1 MTQPPAG
8 NTMPGNPAVP
18 AVPSQP
24 DPSPARPVARRTAF
38 AEGVDRLRA
47 AAVTEPGRLRAIGAV
62 PALLVLAFGATA
74 AWQTAG
80 RAAAADDVLHR
91 GRPLSAHAAGI
102 HRSLADADT
111 MASSGCLAGRQ
122 EGRTTRERYEAGIR
136 TAAAELVTAAG
147 SPDSASTAV
156 VAKLN
161 QPLPRYKGL
170 VKTARADNRQG
181 FPVGGAYPRTADDLM
196 QRQMLPAAQELYQR
210 ENQRLRTDH
219 GHAVSWPWAAIALGV
234 LALAV
239 LGWAQY
245 RTYRRTNRV
254 LTRGLVAATAAT
266 VAALLWLVC
275 GHALARAGLTASD
288 THGVRSPA
296 RAASLADDTAGRRPV
311 REAQAAVKEWTSRHT
326 RARQADDAGD
336 YRTARDRIIGM
347 DADTSTSVSFEAVDR
362 ALASAIAHETRDF
375 EQAARGGRGAL
386 TGLPAGASVLAVL
399 GAAGAVLG
407 AGRRLSEYR

>member
-1 MTQPPAG
+1 
-8 NTMPGNPAVP
+8 MPGNPAVP

-161 QPLPRYKGL
+161 QPLPR
-170 VKTARADNRQG
+170 
-181 FPVGGAYPRTADDLM
+181 
-196 QRQMLPAAQELYQR
+196 
-210 ENQRLRTDH
+210 
-219 GHAVSWPWAAIALGV
+219 
-234 LALAV
+234 
-239 LGWAQY
+239 
-245 RTYRRTNRV
+245 
-254 LTRGLVAATAAT
+254 
-266 VAALLWLVC
+266 
-275 GHALARAGLTASD
+275 
-288 THGVRSPA
+288 
-296 RAASLADDTAGRRPV
+296 RPV
-311 REAQAAVKEWTSRHT
+311 REAQAAVKEWTSRHP